1 MISAANSEE
10 LRSNEKPAREILPHV
25 DFLDGWRGLAILLVL
40 QNHFFPIPRFESG
53 PLGVD
58 IFFCLSGLLMSEL
71 LYVRRV
77 PLALFYRRR
86 ISRIFPAFF
95 VFVTVI
101 YSWAYLAGIPHSWSE
116 FFYTLTFLRT
126 YFPSVPGLWNLN
138 IPIAHLWS
146 LNVEEHCY
154 VVMSILALFLVIRG
168 HEGLALIG
176 IALLTMPIHAAYVAF
191 PQIAPPN
198 YGIHTEI
205 VASHILLSAGYRLLR
220 NRVVEWVRP
229 WMPLASLMLAVGCY
243 VHPVPTWTLS
253 LISPLLLAF
262 TVNHLKETPMFFRS
276 MLSFRP
282 IKIFGIWS
290 YSLYLWQQ
298 PFSDY
303 QERIPGGSAVAL
315 IAATLVG
322 LMSFYLL
329 ENPVR
334 AWLNTRWV

>member
-1 MISAANSEE
+1 MSSAAINIDSR
-10 LRSNEKPAREILPHV
+10 LNEKGGREILPHV
-25 DFLDGWRGLAILLVL
+25 DYLDGWRGLAILLVL
-40 QNHFFPIPRFESG
+40 ENHFFPLARFESG

-86 ISRIFPAFF
+86 VSRIFPAFF
-95 VFVTVI
+95 VFVTII

-116 FFYTLTFLRT
+116 VFYTLTFLRS
-126 YFPSVPGLWNLN
+126 YLPSVPSLWDVN

-154 VVMSILALFLVIRG
+154 VVMSILTLSSVIRG
-168 HEGLALIG
+168 REALALIG
-176 IALLTMPIHAAYVAF
+176 IALLTIPIHIVYVAI

-220 NRVVEWVRP
+220 NRVVQWVQP
-229 WMPLASLMLAVGCY
+229 WMPLASLVLAVGCY

-262 TVNHLKETPMFFRS
+262 TVNHLKEAPMFFRR
-276 MLSFRP
+276 MLSVRP
-282 IKIFGIWS
+282 IRIFGIWS

-298 PFSDY
+298 PFTNY

-315 IAATLVG
+315 IAATIVG
-322 LMSFYLL
+322 LVSFYLF
-329 ENPVR
+329 ESPVR
-334 AWLNTRWV
+334 AWLNARWV